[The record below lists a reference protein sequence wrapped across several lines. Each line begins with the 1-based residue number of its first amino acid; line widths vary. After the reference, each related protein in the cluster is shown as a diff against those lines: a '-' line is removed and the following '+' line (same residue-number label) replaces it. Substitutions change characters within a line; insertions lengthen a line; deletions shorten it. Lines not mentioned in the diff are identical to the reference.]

1 MLDKDKLIA
10 IAKTYGRAGAAAVA
24 VLYLDNPSRPL
35 RDYVA
40 AFIAAIIGPVLKAI
54 DPKSPEFGRGSN

>member
-1 MLDKDKLIA
+1 MFDKEKFIS

-24 VLYLDNPSRPL
+24 ALYLSDPSRPL
-35 RDYVA
+35 KDYVA

-54 DPKSPEFGRGSN
+54 DPKSTEFGRGSN